1 MNRRAS
7 TIYLAILLAVVGGWL
22 VVRHE
27 DVLQGI
33 SYAAL
38 PSILGACALYL
49 GSHLFRMLRLLLL
62 TLDDRHHALPLMMAH
77 ALTAFP
83 SSLLPFKIGEALR
96 LASFYHV
103 YGYQQKAL
111 AVWLMERF
119 GDIAMLALIISG
131 FALLERNLAGVPRSM
146 LGLAVLGLSLGM
158 FCLLSLSKLL
168 HYISRQLVLT
178 GQRQRDLALLR
189 ISNIAFRLELDI
201 RKSIAERWAGF
212 LLLSAF
218 IWAMEILAFSCFL
231 RIFQSEGAS
240 LGDMFSDAF
249 LSGLSLT
256 GADFSYVFEMYRS
269 CVLIA
274 FTLVVA
280 AFLLLSHPKKS
291 VGG

>member
-7 TIYLAILLAVVGGWL
+7 KIYLAVLLAVVGGW
-22 VVRHE
+22 VVLRHE

-33 SYAAL
+33 ADAAL

-62 TLDDRHHALPLMMAH
+62 TLDDRHRAPPLMLAH

-83 SSLLPFKIGEALR
+83 SSLLPFKIGEVLR

-103 YGYQQKAL
+103 YGYRQKAL

-119 GDIAMLALIISG
+119 GDIAMLAIAISG
-131 FALLERNLAGVPRSM
+131 FALLERDIAGTPRSM
-146 LGLAVLGLSLGM
+146 LGLTVLGLFLGV
-158 FCLLSLSKLL
+158 FGLFSLSKLL
-168 HYISRQLVLT
+168 HYIRQQLVLT

-189 ISNIAFRLELDI
+189 ISNIAIRLELDI
-201 RKSIAERWAGF
+201 RKSIAGRWTGF

-218 IWAMEILAFSCFL
+218 IWAMEILAFSYFL
-231 RIFQSEGAS
+231 GIFKYGDAS
-240 LGDMFSDAF
+240 LGQMFSDAF
-249 LSGLSLT
+249 LSGLSL
-256 GADFSYVFEMYRS
+256 GGEDFFDVFEMYRS

-274 FTLVVA
+274 LTLMMIT
-280 AFLLLSHPKKS
+280 FLFSHAKKGIGS
-291 VGG
+291 